1 MKKKSK
7 LQLIQEKTQ
16 LAINNTNKNIEILGK
31 NTNELYISLNS
42 IQEHF
47 DKIRNIPSDKMLEY
61 EKIKK
66 IRLEWKQQAQKIEE
80 DYKNNVIKDASAGVL
95 GTGVGITVVTMG
107 PTIAMGVATTFGVA
121 STGTAIS
128 TLSGAAATNA
138 ALAWLGGGAL
148 ATGGG
153 GMVAGETFL
162 TLAGPAGWAI
172 AGITLATSG
181 LLFWKNKRNQNHI
194 ENIFSI
200 IGERDIKSYELAI
213 VELNER
219 TSRIIDENGKLN
231 DAIERIKEF
240 GTDYNKMHESQQY
253 EIGAY
258 VNLMLASTQ
267 LLVNPIKGLS
277 PKYNEEDFARFSEN
291 KDDIIKNNKNLI
303 ISLAN
308 FLYKI
313 ELAEND
319 KALLHKKL
327 RKNKEMLKSL
337 NVTKKDFSID
347 LFNKIFDAL
356 EEKYNSEEK

>member
-153 GMVAGETFL
+153 GMVAGEAFL

-213 VELNER
+213 VELN
-219 TSRIIDENGKLN
+219 
-231 DAIERIKEF
+231 DAIQRIKEF